1 MTTATWSHAESKRY
15 FRVVIGVENIS
26 ADRSSVAASATS
38 DPYGCES
45 LCVHNT
51 P

>member
-1 MTTATWSHAESKRY
+1 MIRCEFAL
-15 FRVVIGVENIS
+15 IGVENTS
-26 ADRSSVAASATS
+26 ADKSSAAASATS